1 MTQSQPALSSH
12 IDSPGIETLAEAVQ
26 FLDGLDVSAMK
37 LGLDRVRDLLAT
49 LDNPQDHL
57 PMVHIAGT
65 NGKGSVTAM
74 LTAILKAAGLKVGS
88 FTSPHLIQVRERT
101 GINGNPILPDDFQH
115 EVQFLKQH
123 LETLGWPRDQWPTYF
138 EFLNVMAYQFFRQ
151 KRVDIT
157 VFETGLGGRLD
168 STNVVRQPNLTA
180 ITTIGMDHMQ
190 HLGNTL
196 AAIAGEKAGIIKPG
210 VPVVVGAHIPE
221 EALTVILDKAAQ
233 QDAPVILASD
243 QSLAVSPQSNP
254 TEGLLL
260 EDTQSGAAYRLSLLG
275 PYQKQNLAIVLACVE
290 QLRQQGFAISQQAVL
305 DGLKRAYWPVRFQYF
320 PQQHVVLDGSHNPDG
335 FASLKDTLQLY
346 FPQEPTLWLVSLRN
360 NRDPQSLIEV
370 MQSTGQP
377 LGILVT
383 QASPNHLYHPPEVLA
398 QHLRAAFPEASCWIE
413 TAHTPTEA
421 YTRLLQRRDA
431 MTTDNA
437 GKPLVLV
444 TGSLYTAGEIL
455 SLAKF

>member
-1 MTQSQPALSSH
+1 MSQVQPALSSPT
-12 IDSPGIETLAEAVQ
+12 DSLAIETLAEAVQ
-26 FLDGLDVSAMK
+26 FLDSLDVSAMK

-49 LDNPQDHL
+49 LDNPQDQL

-88 FTSPHLIQVRERT
+88 FTSPHLIQVRERI

-115 EVQFLKQH
+115 EVQSLKRH
-123 LETLGWPRDQWPTYF
+123 LESLGWPRDQWPTYF

-221 EALTVILDKAAQ
+221 EALAVILEKAAQ
-233 QDAPVILASD
+233 EEAPVILASD

-260 EDTQSGAAYRLSLLG
+260 EDAQSGATYRLSLLG
-275 PYQKQNLAIVLACVE
+275 PYQKQNLAIVLACVR

-305 DGLKRAYWPVRFQYF
+305 GGLQRAYWPVRFQYF

-335 FASLKDTLQLY
+335 FASLQESLRLY
-346 FPQEPTLWLVSLRN
+346 FPQEPTLWLVSLRS
-360 NRDPQSLIEV
+360 NREPQALIEILRSV
-370 MQSTGQP
+370 GQP
-377 LGILVT
+377 LGIVVT
-383 QASPNHLYHPPEVLA
+383 QASPSHLYHQPEDLA
-398 QHLRAAFPEASCWIE
+398 EALRTAFPESACWID
-413 TAHTPTEA
+413 TADTPTEA
-421 YTRLLQRRDA
+421 YTRILERRE
-431 MTTDNA
+431 
-437 GKPLVLV
+437 GLPGEKPLVLV

>member
-1 MTQSQPALSSH
+1 
-12 IDSPGIETLAEAVQ
+12 
-26 FLDGLDVSAMK
+26 
-37 LGLDRVRDLLAT
+37 
-49 LDNPQDHL
+49 
-57 PMVHIAGT
+57 MVHIAGT

-74 LTAILKAAGLKVGS
+74 LTAILNAAGLKVGS
-88 FTSPHLIQVRERT
+88 FTSPHLIQVRERI

-115 EVQFLKQH
+115 EVQSLKQH

-221 EALTVILDKAAQ
+221 EALNVILEKARQ
-233 QDAPVILASD
+233 QEAPVIMASD
-243 QSLAVSPQSNP
+243 QSLVVSPRSNA

-260 EDTQSGAAYRLSLLG
+260 EDIQTGAAYRLSLLG

-290 QLRQQGFAISQQAVL
+290 QLRQQGFAISQQSVFE
-305 DGLKRAYWPVRFQYF
+305 GLQRAYWPVRFQYF

-335 FASLKDTLQLY
+335 FTSLQETIQLY
-346 FPQEPTLWLVSLRN
+346 FPQEPTLWLVSLRS
-360 NRDPQSLIEV
+360 NRDPQALIEV
-370 MQSTGQP
+370 IRSAGQP
-377 LGILVT
+377 VGIVVT
-383 QASPNHLYHPPEVLA
+383 HANPNHLYHPPESLA
-398 QHLRAAFPEASCWIE
+398 QQLRTAFPESDCRIE
-413 TAHTPTEA
+413 TAQTPTDA
-421 YTRLLQRRDA
+421 YARILERREGLSGE
-431 MTTDNA
+431 T
-437 GKPLVLV
+437 PLVLV
-444 TGSLYTAGEIL
+444 TGSLYTAGEVL